1 MPDSQMSNVK
11 SQKLKVSFLNKKI
24 ISFEPEVFGVDLSD
38 LSVKVMQLE
47 RNGKIEKVRS
57 YAVGDIPAGYIEDGK
72 IIDKEKVAAVIKE
85 TVKKSGPEKIK
96 GNKVICSLPESK
108 AFLRVVSIPKME
120 EAEAQE
126 AIKWEM
132 EANIPLPIDQVY
144 FDWQFLET
152 DEKNRQN
159 ILTAA
164 VSRDIVDD
172 FMDVLKLAGLEVYG
186 LEVESIASARSL
198 VPLGSTEQGGTLI
211 VDLGAQRT
219 SFIMVEKGV
228 PNFTSSIPFSS
239 ESINDVISK
248 GLNIDLAEAEKTKIS
263 HGIADGEGNPI
274 FNVIKSSLENLV
286 QEIERTLD
294 FYSGMSKENLAVEKI
309 MLCGGGANLKGLVAY
324 LAERLGKKVELGDPW
339 INLNMDNRV
348 PIISKE
354 NADRYSTA
362 IGLALRG
369 LDYSPN

>member
-1 MPDSQMSNVK
+1 M
-11 SQKLKVSFLNKKI
+11 SFLNKKI

-47 RNGKIEKVRS
+47 RNGKLEKVRG
-57 YAVGDIPAGYIEDGK
+57 YAVADIPAGYIQDGK
-72 IIDKEKVAAVIKE
+72 IIDKDKVAAIIKDA
-85 TVKKSGPEKIK
+85 VKKAGPQKIK
-96 GNKVICSLPESK
+96 GNRVICSLPESK
-108 AFLRVVSIPKME
+108 AFLRIVSIPKME
-120 EAEAQE
+120 KDEAKE

-132 EANIPLPIDQVY
+132 EANIPLPIEQVY

-152 DEKNRQN
+152 DSAQKQN
-159 ILTAA
+159 VLTAA
-164 VSRDIVDD
+164 VSREIVDD
-172 FMDVLKLAGLEVYG
+172 FMDVLQKAGLEVYG

-198 VPLGSTEQGGTLI
+198 VPGEAQEQGGALI

-219 SFIMVEKGV
+219 SFIMVERGV

-239 ESINDVISK
+239 ESINDAISK
-248 GLNIDLAEAEKTKIS
+248 GLNIDLLEAEKTKLS
-263 HGIADGEGNPI
+263 HGIADGKENPI
-274 FNVIKSSLENLV
+274 FNVIKSLLENLV

-294 FYSGMSKENLAVEKI
+294 FYAGISKENSAVEKVI
-309 MLCGGGANLKGLVAY
+309 LCGGGSNLKGLVGY
-324 LAERLGKKVELGDPW
+324 LGERLGKKIELGDPW
-339 INLNMDNRV
+339 INLKMGKSI

-369 LDYSPN
+369 LDYEN

>member
-1 MPDSQMSNVK
+1 MS
-11 SQKLKVSFLNKKI
+11 LLDKKI

-38 LSVKVMQLE
+38 LSVKIMQLE
-47 RNGKIEKVRS
+47 KSGGVEKVRS
-57 YAVGDIPAGYIEDGK
+57 YAVADIPAGNIEDGK
-72 IIDKEKVAAVIKE
+72 IIDKEKVAAIIKE
-85 TVKKSGPEKIK
+85 AVKKAGPEKIK
-96 GNKVICSLPESK
+96 GNKIICSLPESK
-108 AFLRVVSIPKME
+108 AFLRIVSIPKMDKE
-120 EAEAQE
+120 EAKE

-152 DEKNRQN
+152 DNTQKQN
-159 ILTAA
+159 VLTAA

-172 FMDVLKLAGLEVYG
+172 FMDVLKKAGLEVYG

-198 VPLGSTEQGGTLI
+198 VPWESKEEGGTLI

-239 ESINDVISK
+239 ESMNDAISK
-248 GLNIDLAEAEKTKIS
+248 GLNIDLAEAERTKIS
-263 HGIADGEGNPI
+263 HGIEDGKDNPI
-274 FNVIKSSLENLV
+274 FNVIKSLLENLV

-294 FYSGMSKENLAVEKI
+294 FYAGMSKENSAVEKVI
-309 MLCGGGANLKGLVAY
+309 LCGGGSNLKGLVAY
-324 LAERLGKKVELGDPW
+324 LAERLKKKVELGDPW
-339 INLNMDNRV
+339 INLKMGKSV

-354 NADRYSTA
+354 NTDRYSTA

-369 LDYSPN
+369 LDYEN